1 MPSYSSWLR
10 QGSFTSEQSIN
21 QILQAAFSILTY
33 EKVSLALFCGKV
45 ISNQINIRRINL
57 TFWECQSSVQMT
69 FTSDWRSSKQLS
81 LEMQMA
87 PCGGLFLPDYFPIFW
102 RFLDPNYI
110 SSSSMYKP
118 ASTPLSR
125 LSYYIYSARLY
136 LRYELCFH
144 INLLTHPLY
153 SLRIHTWSRN
163 MARSTPLSAASREC
177 MLRKPYLKV
186 SLAQRFLLGNS
197 NWIEQMNIHTSY
209 GTPQTW
215 RMCFAAQYL

>member
-33 EKVSLALFCGKV
+33 EKVSFAFFC
-45 ISNQINIRRINL
+45 SN
-57 TFWECQSSVQMT
+57 
-69 FTSDWRSSKQLS
+69 
-81 LEMQMA
+81 
-87 PCGGLFLPDYFPIFW
+87 LFLTKIISDESTSPSGSVNLQSRWHLPQIEEAQSNSPSRCKWRLVGVILADYFPIFW

-110 SSSSMYKP
+110 SLSSMYKP

-125 LSYYIYSARLY
+125 LSYYIYFARLY
-136 LRYELCFH
+136 RRCELYFH
-144 INLLTHPLY
+144 VYLLTHPLY

-163 MARSTPLSAASREC
+163 MAKSIPLSAASREC

-186 SLAQRFLLGNS
+186 SLVQRFWLGDS
-197 NWIEQMNIHTSY
+197 NWIVQMNIHTSY

-215 RMCFAAQYL
+215 PMCSAAQYL

>member
-1 MPSYSSWLR
+1 MPSYSSWLQ

-33 EKVSLALFCGKV
+33 EKVSFAFFCGKV
-45 ISNQINIRRINL
+45 ISNQTNIRRINL

-69 FTSDWRSSKQLS
+69 FTSDWRNSKQLS

-87 PCGGLFLPDYFPIFW
+87 PCGGYSCQIISLSFW

-136 LRYELCFH
+136 PRYELCFH
-144 INLLTHPLY
+144 IYLLTHPRY
-153 SLRIHTWSRN
+153 YLRIHTWSRN
-163 MARSTPLSAASREC
+163 MAKSTPLLAVSREC

-186 SLAQRFLLGNS
+186 SLAQRFWLGDS
-197 NWIEQMNIHTSY
+197 NWILQMNIHTSY

-215 RMCFAAQYL
+215 PMCSAAQYL